1 MMSPPPT
8 PDRGGGFC
16 PARSEGDSSL
26 SVARIY
32 LSPGLILIPYT
43 YMASNPRTVA
53 LALAAP
59 LELSVQVLPSPL
71 CFAVVLCTIAYMGV
85 PPEELSPWV
94 LGFYLGTAW
103 FLTMLVKLRD
113 RSMRRAERLAA
124 QWCVVSDKPREIDIG
139 LAFWVTGLSL
149 TSLLYLGVLVLATQ
163 VIPHAGRNPLTTLLT
178 VFPCVGLTLGA
189 VAQVVRAMAARLDAQ
204 AAYMTN
210 CAGVE
215 KETFRLAGQRPRPGW
230 GPASAWRRIALIPWL
245 TLDGPT
251 EEDGGNGEILL
262 EPDDPESYVS

>member
-1 MMSPPPT
+1 MGS
-8 PDRGGGFC
+8 
-16 PARSEGDSSL
+16 DSSS
-26 SVARIY
+26 SVP
-32 LSPGLILIPYT
+32 PGLILIPYT

-59 LELSVQVLPSPL
+59 LELSVQELPSPL
-71 CFAVVLCTIAYMGV
+71 CFAVVLCTIAYLGV

-94 LGFYLGTAW
+94 LGFYLGSAW

-124 QWCVVSDKPREIDIG
+124 QWCVVSDKPREIDVG

-163 VIPHAGRNPLTTLLT
+163 VVPHAGRNPLTTLLT
-178 VFPCVGLTLGA
+178 VFPCVGLALGA
-189 VAQVVRAMAARLDAQ
+189 VAQVVRATAARLDAQ

-215 KETFRLAGQRPRPGW
+215 KETFRLGGNRPKAGW
-230 GPASAWRRIALIPWL
+230 GPSAAWRKIALIPWL

-251 EEDGGNGEILL
+251 EEEDNGQILL
-262 EPDDPESYVS
+262 EPEDPDNYAVS